1 MRLKKLVAV
10 MATVA
15 MTMCM
20 AAGCGNGGEG
30 DSVAEFDTSY
40 DISVITR
47 EDGSGTRSAF
57 IELVGIEQKDESGEK
72 VDYTT
77 EEAITMNSTSAV
89 MSTVAGD
96 EYAIGYVS
104 LGSLNDTVKALKV
117 DGAKATE
124 ENIKAGT
131 YKVARPFNIAT
142 KGELSEVAKDF
153 MDFILS
159 TEGQAVVSESG
170 YISLDGV
177 EPYAGSKPAGKV
189 VVAGSSSVSPV
200 MEKLKEA
207 YVNMNPSA
215 DIEIQT
221 NDSSTGM
228 AMTSE
233 GTCDIGMAS
242 RELKEAEIADGLVG
256 TVIATDGIAV
266 IVNHANTLEN
276 IAAEDIKNIYV
287 GDVLTWDEIVES

>member
-1 MRLKKLVAV
+1 MRFKKLVAV

-30 DSVAEFDTSY
+30 DGVAEFDTSY

-131 YKVARPFNIAT
+131 YEVARPFNIAT

-228 AMTSE
+228 SMTSE

>member
-47 EDGSGTRSAF
+47 EDGSGTRRAF